1 MFLVERDV
9 GVSGVAD
16 AFLAGVVPPPS
27 DERYFLYFVQL
38 VILLFQLQFALA
50 SFCDVAILAEHHIFV
65 GAHDAL
71 EEVGL
76 PAGDFSSQ
84 KHFLELRVDFPVSGG
99 WQQLEYVLVQQ
110 LVFCQKP

>member
-1 MFLVERDV
+1 MFLIERDV

-76 PAGDFSSQ
+76 AVGGKLIVPAGDFSSQ
-84 KHFLELRVDFPVSGG
+84 KHFLELRVDLPVSGG
-99 WQQLEYVLVQQ
+99 WKQLE
-110 LVFCQKP
+110 

>member
-1 MFLVERDV
+1 MHSLPE
-9 GVSGVAD
+9 SYHHLPMSA
-16 AFLAGVVPPPS
+16 
-27 DERYFLYFVQL
+27 LYFVQL

-76 PAGDFSSQ
+76 AVGGKLIVPAGDFSSQ
-84 KHFLELRVDFPVSGG
+84 KHFLELRVDLPVSGG
-99 WQQLEYVLVQQ
+99 WKQLE
-110 LVFCQKP
+110 